1 MNLCRP
7 WPQGSRSGGV
17 AEVADRV
24 CCGGAYGSLQ
34 PPPSVFKQNTK
45 PYTSRRGA
53 GRRCLARG
61 ERRHGSRGEPEG
73 DCAYAAESLRTAA
86 EIVPVRGARGG
97 GFTATYEILS
107 SPGFKIPARFDGKQR
122 TIGRRGKCRTTPS
135 RNLAVQISGSRR
147 QGEVELLTRRG
158 GHGDRSSY
166 SRDRR
171 SGGGTPPYFI
181 AGVISDAWPD
191 PGIPKG

>member
-17 AEVADRV
+17 AEAADRV

-61 ERRHGSRGEPEG
+61 ERRHGSRGEAAG

-86 EIVPVRGARGG
+86 DPVGWESVTGTERTGYSCRRDSRPWPGSTGNYEQSEGG
-97 GFTATYEILS
+97 ESVGLHPQGTWQS
-107 SPGFKIPARFDGKQR
+107 S
-122 TIGRRGKCRTTPS
+122 
-135 RNLAVQISGSRR
+135 
-147 QGEVELLTRRG
+147 
-158 GHGDRSSY
+158 
-166 SRDRR
+166 
-171 SGGGTPPYFI
+171 
-181 AGVISDAWPD
+181 
-191 PGIPKG
+191 